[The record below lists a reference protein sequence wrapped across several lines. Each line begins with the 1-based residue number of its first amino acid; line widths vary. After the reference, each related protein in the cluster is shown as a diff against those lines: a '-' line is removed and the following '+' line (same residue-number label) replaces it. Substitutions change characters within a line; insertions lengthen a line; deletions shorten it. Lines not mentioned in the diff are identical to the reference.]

1 MTVDNFWI
9 NHIGVDRNNMDN
21 KWTGAG
27 VTFQKLRDLLGDENF
42 LIACNKKL
50 PEEIF
55 LRIARAALPGEASQE
70 PRVDATGSEPEASP
84 EDSDADFYFWTSVFE
99 IIEKERQ
106 DADNTADGDAGSENH
121 RLLPGEEKARKDAQD
136 AVRAAKRGLD
146 MAQEELTRAQEEL
159 RRVEEIFETNHLL
172 SESARPSTP
181 DQQSSHDERTA
192 EVGRR
197 HDTPEPESAE
207 QGHGDLDVQPEKLLE
222 RLHLT

>member
-136 AVRAAKRGLD
+136 AVRAAQTGSGYG
-146 MAQEELTRAQEEL
+146 A
-159 RRVEEIFETNHLL
+159 RRINEGARRIK
-172 SESARPSTP
+172 ES
-181 DQQSSHDERTA
+181 
-192 EVGRR
+192 
-197 HDTPEPESAE
+197 
-207 QGHGDLDVQPEKLLE
+207 
-222 RLHLT
+222 